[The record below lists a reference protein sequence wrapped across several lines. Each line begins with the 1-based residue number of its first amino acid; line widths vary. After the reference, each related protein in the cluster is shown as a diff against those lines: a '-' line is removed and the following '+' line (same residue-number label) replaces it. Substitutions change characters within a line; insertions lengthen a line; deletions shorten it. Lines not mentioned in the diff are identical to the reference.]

1 MTTGLLKISKL
12 RFNLNRTRQTGACG
26 TTTKNNQQSNFPFF
40 IRVRT
45 RNSIHRKTQLFLLF
59 SVLLKFFCKKK
70 PWSAELDSFFQTDQR
85 PPVRSYTSQL
95 SLWFSTGLRARDLMG
110 HIIILIMGFHPDVEE
125 SDSRVFN
132 HSLMWWSKLNL
143 HKPRLLWT
151 HCNESCYIL
160 QNNDELTTGEIHFP
174 STSLTSTTQQDI

>member
-1 MTTGLLKISKL
+1 MTYELSAATAKYFFVQPDQTQSLSIWPQDCWKFRNCLSTLIGRDRRAHAGQPQKII
-12 RFNLNRTRQTGACG
+12 
-26 TTTKNNQQSNFPFF
+26 NNQTFLFLFEKNSK
-40 IRVRT
+40 

-95 SLWFSTGLRARDLMG
+95 SLWFSTGLRVRGLMG
-110 HIIILIMGFHPDVEE
+110 HIMILIMGFHPDVEE

-160 QNNDELTTGEIHFP
+160 
-174 STSLTSTTQQDI
+174 